1 MQRTLKII
9 KISEGVFKHVLNDDI
24 NNDTVFYNT
33 EETKLTIDLGAIVFD
48 VGPKTR
54 VFRVE
59 EINVYDIAATNP
71 TPTNTLDDLVL
82 VLSDLQY
89 PPLVDLESSASGSL
103 TDEQLTAQA
112 LSKEATQVQIKNLLI
127 DISSK
132 LNRLKANIEQFTAT
146 AGQTVFTLA
155 NIPLGDV
162 AISINGTRI
171 PKNAISVADNTIT
184 YISANNLNYDLE
196 AGDIVIL
203 DY

>member
-1 MQRTLKII
+1 MRILKII
-9 KISEGVFKHVLNDDI
+9 KISEGVFKHVLNDA
-24 NNDTVFYNT
+24 NNIETVFFNT
-33 EETKLTIDLGAIVFD
+33 KETKLSIDLGTIAISSAGYNRIF
-48 VGPKTR
+48 
-54 VFRVE
+54 E
-59 EINVYDIAATNP
+59 NASIEVYDIDAVTP
-71 TPTNTLDDLVL
+71 TATNTLDDLVT
-82 VLSDLQY
+82 VLADLKY
-89 PPLVDLESSASGSL
+89 PPLLDSQSSASGSL

-112 LSKEATQVQIKNLLI
+112 LSKEATQIQIKNLLI

-171 PKNAISVADNTIT
+171 PKNAITVVDKQVT
-184 YISANNLNYDLE
+184 YVPANNLGYLLE